1 MRLSAGTHDKQA
13 SAFSLRI
20 VCCARTFPHQIK
32 PFLST
37 DCFAMPVPEAIRPV
51 LADVKAALHDL
62 YGDRLEQVILYGSY
76 ARGDTHAESDVD
88 VLVVLNGPVDSGREI
103 RRMSD
108 IRINVGLG
116 FDVALSL
123 LPASTEQ
130 VNSASTLW
138 LKNVRQEGIQI

>member
-1 MRLSAGTHDKQA
+1 
-13 SAFSLRI
+13 
-20 VCCARTFPHQIK
+20 
-32 PFLST
+32 
-37 DCFAMPVPEAIRPV
+37 MPTPDDIRP
-51 LADVKAALHDL
+51 LLRELKARLQEL
-62 YGDRLEQVILYGSY
+62 YDERLDRLVLYGSQ

-88 VLVVLNGPVDSGREI
+88 ILVVLNGPVDSGREI

-108 IRINVGLG
+108 IRVDIGLG

-123 LPASTEQ
+123 LPAATEQ